1 MSIDQL
7 NKNNFKSQISNGL
20 NVYPM
25 YTPDFVHEVTVAKIS
40 TSQSTLT
47 VVGYIDV
54 AVVYI
59 SHESFD
65 RTWRN
70 KLVRLFEQSL
80 VHRENIACGLY
91 SLLFSSPS
99 FVAYMCLTNV
109 SFHVSC
115 NIFLCF
121 FVSFEKNIWMQ
132 RKHYIIIVSDTI

>member
-65 RTWRN
+65 RT
-70 KLVRLFEQSL
+70 
-80 VHRENIACGLY
+80 
-91 SLLFSSPS
+91 
-99 FVAYMCLTNV
+99 
-109 SFHVSC
+109 
-115 NIFLCF
+115 
-121 FVSFEKNIWMQ
+121 
-132 RKHYIIIVSDTI
+132 